1 MGNTLKLKIED
12 MDYVDPITENQ
23 TKAYEI
29 FLKENKNLIM
39 IGSAGTGKTFIG
51 LYLALEKVLE
61 QKNNYSKIVIVRSMV
76 PTREI
81 GFLPGNEEEKKDAY
95 TSPYRYICSELFEDT
110 HAWNKLYSTGII
122 QFIST
127 SFIRGITLKDSIV
140 LVDECQNLNFHEIDS
155 IITRLGNNCRMIFA
169 GDYYQTDFQ
178 KENEKNGIL
187 KFLTIAEQLKDFR
200 VIEFTWEDIV
210 RSDFVRD
217 YIMTKE
223 MLGIKD

>member
-110 HAWNKLYSTGII
+110 HAWNKLYS
-122 QFIST
+122 
-127 SFIRGITLKDSIV
+127 ITVK
-140 LVDECQNLNFHEIDS
+140 
-155 IITRLGNNCRMIFA
+155 
-169 GDYYQTDFQ
+169 
-178 KENEKNGIL
+178 IL
-187 KFLTIAEQLKDFR
+187 LL
-200 VIEFTWEDIV
+200 
-210 RSDFVRD
+210 
-217 YIMTKE
+217 YH
-223 MLGIKD
+223 L